1 MRHNWK
7 IEEVQRLYD
16 QPLLQLI
23 SLAHTTHVTYHSPSE
38 IQVCSLISV
47 KTGGCSE
54 DCGYCSQSSKNQSG
68 VKATQLMSFKTAL
81 EEAQKARERGATRIC
96 LGAAW
101 RQVRDSKQFDNILE
115 IVEGVSSLGV
125 EVCCTLGMLD
135 RDQAEKLKDA
145 GLTAYNHN
153 IDTSEEYYSK
163 VVTTRT
169 YQDRLKTLDIV
180 QESGLSVCSGGIIG
194 MGETI
199 EDRLKFLLTLA
210 TRNPHPESVPIN
222 RLVPVKGT
230 PLQDQPRVPFWELVK
245 LIAVARVMMPSSII
259 RLSAGREELSYE
271 EQALSFLAGAN
282 SIFMGEK
289 LLTVA
294 NSPIDRDE
302 EMFRLLGLKKLKPFR
317 KEKVL

>member
-115 IVEGVSSLGV
+115 IVKGVSSLGV

-199 EDRLKFLLTLA
+199 EDRMKFLLTLA